1 MKLFKKSSSRNEV
14 ERTSH
19 EWGQVQHI
27 HRREALPPPGKVQ
40 KLTGEEGV
48 TLNKQTFIQGTM
60 ILLAAG
66 IINRI
71 LGFIPRIMLPRI
83 IGAEGV
89 GLYQLGYPFF
99 LVLVTIIT
107 GGIPLAVA
115 KLVAEAES
123 SGKPERATSVLRTS
137 LVFTTAAGFLFTFL
151 CLFGAPWVT
160 RYVLTDPRVYE
171 TFIAMSPMI
180 IIVSISSV
188 YRGYFQGKQ
197 DMIPSAL
204 SSILETLARIIGVLW
219 FSYLLLPYGVAYGA
233 AGAMLGVVAGEI
245 VGMAVLLWQYRRLQ
259 NRERK
264 PFTGETANGD
274 KSESSP
280 HNEVEMSPGR
290 TLRKI
295 LRIAIP
301 VTGSRLVGSLSYLL
315 ESISTARSL
324 ALAGITVAAATSQ
337 YGALQGMII
346 PLLLLPGALTSSLAV
361 SLVPSLAEAQ
371 ARGDTRTIHLRLHQS
386 IRLALVTGAPFAA
399 IMYVLAEP
407 ICQIVYSNT
416 EISGMLKIMAPFALF
431 LYAQAPLQAT
441 LQALD
446 KPGRALINTLI
457 GAIIKI
463 GLIFYLASNPA
474 LGIYGA
480 IIAIIVNFALVT
492 VLHGYSVSRS
502 LRYRLPYLDI
512 TKVVAAMFIMAAA
525 ADYTYNK
532 LVISS
537 HSAIQFMLSAL
548 LSGLLYIILAAIMG
562 LFDLHDLRRLP
573 ILGKWFRR

>member
-1 MKLFKKSSSRNEV
+1 M
-14 ERTSH
+14 
-19 EWGQVQHI
+19 
-27 HRREALPPPGKVQ
+27 
-40 KLTGEEGV
+40 
-48 TLNKQTFIQGTM
+48 NKQTFIQGTM
-60 ILLAAG
+60 ILLVAG
-66 IINRI
+66 IVNRL
-71 LGFIPRIMLPRI
+71 LGFIPRIMLPRV

-123 SGKPERATSVLRTS
+123 SGQPGRSVSILRTS

-160 RYVLTDPRVYE
+160 RYILTDARVYH

-180 IIVSISSV
+180 IIVSVSSV
-188 YRGYFQGKQ
+188 FRGYFQGKQ
-197 DMIPSAL
+197 DMIPSAV
-204 SSILETLARIIGVLW
+204 SSIMETVARIIGVLW
-219 FSYLLLPYGVAYGA
+219 FSYLMLPMGIAYAA

-245 VGMAVLLWQYRRLQ
+245 VGMGVLLWQYHRLKR
-259 NRERK
+259 RERLGGSTPGNLAVSPANAVNPNEETSASSAY
-264 PFTGETANGD
+264 PFHAN
-274 KSESSP
+274 
-280 HNEVEMSPGR
+280 
-290 TLRKI
+290 LRRI

-315 ESISTARSL
+315 ESITTARSL
-324 ALAGITVAAATSQ
+324 AIAGVGVGVATSQ

-386 IRLALVTGAPFAA
+386 LRLALVTGAPFAA
-399 IMYVLAEP
+399 IMFVLADP
-407 ICQIVYSNT
+407 ICRLVYNDAT
-416 EISGMLKIMAPFALF
+416 IGGMLKIMAPFALL
-431 LYAQAPLQAT
+431 LYIQTPLQAT

-446 KPGRALINTLI
+446 KPGRALINTLV

-463 GLIFYLASNPA
+463 TLIFYLASNPA

-480 IIAIIVNFALVT
+480 IIAIIINFIIVT
-492 VLHGYSVSRS
+492 VMHAVGVSKS
-502 LRYRLPYLDI
+502 LRYRMPYLDI
-512 TKVVAAMFIMAAA
+512 LKVGAAMIIMAAA
-525 ADYTYNK
+525 ADYLYKN
-532 LVISS
+532 LVLSS
-537 HSAIQFMLSAL
+537 QMGWQFLMAAS
-548 LSGLLYIILAAIMG
+548 LSGLLYLALAGIMG
-562 LFDLHDLRRLP
+562 LFDLHDLKRLP
-573 ILGKWFRR
+573 VLGKWFRK